1 MHRQSGF
8 LVPAV
13 VGLGLALAAT
23 PTFAQMPPPDHNAA
37 TSAPLFVE
45 DLPVGTVSVRIT
57 RPSMTEPIA
66 GAAVVGSWTTKDGK
80 QKSATLKTG
89 DDGRAIFSD
98 IPPGSTFGAKTAVE
112 GENLATAQFTVPDQG
127 GTRLLVMVGAQAAE
141 AMNEM
146 TGGAAAAGTPAQPR
160 ALGVRSGKVEARDA
174 LKAGTLEVSVLAADG
189 KPVPGIGVDLGRVQ
203 RAGSGVDFVHAVS
216 DDAGVAHFANLKSG
230 EGAYAAV
237 VERDG
242 MRIGTPA
249 FLLDDKRGAAGE
261 IRLPD
266 RTSELSA
273 LHISGASR
281 MMVELREDAL
291 GVLQNL
297 LVENTSDKVFDP
309 GPRGLFIPLPEGFAG
324 AEKLPGGVEVEI
336 KEGVGAFLHTLLPP
350 AQSPGASVQ
359 VRLGFVLTT
368 HETPDYEI
376 VQPMP
381 IGLQGGLVLVPS
393 EYTIGL
399 SAPGLRAHPP
409 ERDDNGNELRMF
421 ELDSVVPGQALHLTV
436 LGLPTRQQTG
446 KWIAA
451 VLAGLLVAGGVV
463 ASRRP
468 RQTSVENVGGN
479 VGKAGK
485 SG

>member
-1 MHRQSGF
+1 
-8 LVPAV
+8 
-13 VGLGLALAAT
+13 
-23 PTFAQMPPPDHNAA
+23 
-37 TSAPLFVE
+37 
-45 DLPVGTVSVRIT
+45 
-57 RPSMTEPIA
+57 MTEPIA

-89 DDGRAIFSD
+89 DDGRAIFKD
-98 IPPGSTFGAKTAVE
+98 IPAGSTFGAKTTVE

-146 TGGAAAAGTPAQPR
+146 TGGAAAAGMPAQPK
-160 ALGVRSGKVEARDA
+160 ALGVRSGKVEARDG

-189 KPVPGIGVDLGRVQ
+189 KPMPGIGVDLGRVQ
-203 RAGSGVDFVHAVS
+203 HAGSGVDFVHAVS
-216 DDAGVAHFANLKSG
+216 DNAGIAHFADLKSG

-237 VERDG
+237 VESDG

-249 FLLDDKRGAAGE
+249 FQLDDKRGAAGE
-261 IRLPD
+261 IRLPG
-266 RTSELSA
+266 RTSDLSA
-273 LHISGASR
+273 LHISASSR
-281 MMVELREDAL
+281 MMVELREDAI

-297 LVENTSDKVFDP
+297 MVENTSDKVFDP

-324 AEKLPGGVEVEI
+324 AEKLPGGVDLEI
-336 KEGVGAFLHTLLPP
+336 KEGVGVFFHALLPP
-350 AQSPGASVQ
+350 AQSPGATAQ
-359 VRLGFVLTT
+359 VRLGYVLTT

-376 VQPMP
+376 VQPLP
-381 IGLQGGLVLVPS
+381 IGLQGGLVLVPG

-421 ELDSVVPGQALHLTV
+421 ELDSVAPGQALRLTV

-468 RQTSVENVGGN
+468 RKANVENVGK
-479 VGKAGK
+479 VGKAG
-485 SG
+485 